1 MDSISRIEQE
11 VIITMNAAES
21 EAEVYA
27 VDPVYVRKLDKLCE
41 RDPEHYKL
49 LKQDAYSK
57 TYIVTNKKL
66 ISFRPAREKREL
78 SEEQRAILSERM
90 KSTLARRKDN
100 ARINSEQN
108 S

>member
-11 VIITMNAAES
+11 VIVTMNAAES

-27 VDPVYVRKLDKLCE
+27 IDPVYIRKLDKLCKS
-41 RDPEHYKL
+41 DPDHYKL
-49 LKQDAYSK
+49 LKQDGYSK
-57 TYIVTNKKL
+57 TYTVTNKKL
-66 ISFRPAREKREL
+66 ISFRPAREKRNL

-90 KSTLARRKDN
+90 RAALAKRKDN
-100 ARINSEQN
+100 SRIDFEQN